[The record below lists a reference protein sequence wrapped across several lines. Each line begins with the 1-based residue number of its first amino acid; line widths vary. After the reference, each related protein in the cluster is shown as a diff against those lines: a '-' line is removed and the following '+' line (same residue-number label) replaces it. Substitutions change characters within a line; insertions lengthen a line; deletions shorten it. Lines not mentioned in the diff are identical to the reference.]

1 MKKYDFNGKT
11 VIVTGAMD
19 DVGKT
24 VARRFLE
31 NGANVV
37 VSDLAE
43 KQEIMTELRNVSSNV
58 EFVPCNVCN
67 WDEDVNLVDETLNR
81 FGCLDVLVNNASV
94 KEPADERKLF
104 HEYDR
109 EWWDRIIETEN
120 NGTFFITQAFAQR
133 LIEAGKAGSV
143 VNVGSILGVNP
154 ARRYCAHT
162 VTKAGLL
169 MFTRVAALELA
180 PHNIRVNCIS
190 PGAIETDGRELHI
203 THVPMQRPGS
213 TDEVA
218 DGILF
223 LASDESSYMTGNNMY
238 LDGGWSCGF
247 TRNW

>member
-11 VIVTGAMD
+11 VIITGAMD

-43 KQEIMTELRNVSSNV
+43 KQEVMTELRNVSSNV

-81 FGCLDVLVNNASV
+81 FGSVDILINNASV
-94 KEPADERKLF
+94 KEPAEERKLF

-190 PGAIETDGRELHI
+190 PGAIEADGRELHI

>member
-1 MKKYDFNGKT
+1 MKKYDFSSKT
-11 VIVTGAMD
+11 VIITGAMD

-24 VARRFLE
+24 LAKRFLAT
-31 NGANVV
+31 GANVV

-43 KQEIMTELRNVSSNV
+43 KLEVMAELREVSSNV
-58 EFVPCNVCN
+58 EFIPCNVCD
-67 WDEDVNLVDETLNR
+67 WDENVNLVEQAQKR
-81 FGCLDVLVNNASV
+81 FGSLDILVNNASV
-94 KEPADERKLF
+94 KEPAEERKLF

-109 EWWDRIIETEN
+109 EWWDKIIDTEN
-120 NGTFFITQAFAQR
+120 NGVFFTTQAFAQR
-133 LIEAGKAGSV
+133 LIEAEKAGSV

-180 PHNIRVNCIS
+180 PYKIRVNCIS
-190 PGAIETDGRELHI
+190 PGAIEADDRELHI
-203 THVPMQRPGS
+203 THVPMQRAGT

-218 DGILF
+218 DGVLF

>member
-190 PGAIETDGRELHI
+190 PGAIEADGRELHI

>member
-81 FGCLDVLVNNASV
+81 FGSLDILINNASV

-133 LIEAGKAGSV
+133 LIEAGKAGGV

-190 PGAIETDGRELHI
+190 PGAIEADGRELHI

>member
-1 MKKYDFNGKT
+1 
-11 VIVTGAMD
+11 
-19 DVGKT
+19 
-24 VARRFLE
+24 
-31 NGANVV
+31 
-37 VSDLAE
+37 
-43 KQEIMTELRNVSSNV
+43 
-58 EFVPCNVCN
+58 
-67 WDEDVNLVDETLNR
+67 
-81 FGCLDVLVNNASV
+81 
-94 KEPADERKLF
+94 
-104 HEYDR
+104 
-109 EWWDRIIETEN
+109 
-120 NGTFFITQAFAQR
+120 
-133 LIEAGKAGSV
+133 
-143 VNVGSILGVNP
+143 
-154 ARRYCAHT
+154 
-162 VTKAGLL
+162 

>member
-43 KQEIMTELRNVSSNV
+43 KQEIMTELRNVSTNV

-81 FGCLDVLVNNASV
+81 FGSLDILVNNASV
-94 KEPADERKLF
+94 KEPAEERKLF

-190 PGAIETDGRELHI
+190 PGAIEADGRELHI